1 MKPYM
6 KTILN
11 AVMVWAESR
20 FGTKAELNAKA
31 DKIDLETKVD
41 KKTYEETVNNLI
53 EADLLPAVSTPSGA
67 VLTDENGN
75 VILRY

>member
-1 MKPYM
+1 MKTYM

-11 AVMVWAESR
+11 AVMAWAESK
-20 FGTKAELNAKA
+20 FGTKAE
-31 DKIDLETKVD
+31 LETKVD
-41 KKTYEETVNNLI
+41 KKTDEETIEMLI

-67 VLTDENGN
+67 VLTDNTGN

>member
-1 MKPYM
+1 MTLVLKKQLQLVVKSLMMLFNRQY
-6 KTILN
+6 
-11 AVMVWAESR
+11 
-20 FGTKAELNAKA
+20 
-31 DKIDLETKVD
+31 DYVD
-41 KKTYEETVNNLI
+41 KKIASLLRTDEETIEMLI

>member
-1 MKPYM
+1 MKSYM

-11 AVMVWAESR
+11 AIMAWVESR

-41 KKTYEETVNNLI
+41 KKTKEEILDILIKTV
-53 EADLLPAVSTPSGA
+53 DLSPLSEDGKYLLEGENF
-67 VLTDENGN
+67 LTM
-75 VILRY
+75 